1 MGSKPMYLT
10 KKHLSRRTVLRA
22 AGVSLGLPLL
32 DAMIPAGTALAQT
45 AAAPKLRAGFFYIP
59 HGAIMWNTPY
69 GAEMDRWTPS
79 GAGPNFKL
87 SPILE
92 PLEPYKHLVTSFG
105 HLENKAPNNS
115 VHTLVPATW
124 LSAVKPDQ
132 DATGAKMA
140 ATIDQMIADKIGQET
155 VLPSLELAAE
165 TTIQSAACGGGGCY
179 YSATLSF
186 RDATT
191 PLPMEFNPRKVFVQ
205 LFGAG
210 DTPEERDLI
219 AGRTRSILDLINERS
234 RELQRT
240 LGPEDRAVL
249 ESYLDSVR
257 ETERRVERASQRDLS
272 GIDLPDAPIGELGE
286 FDEQVR
292 LMFDLIALAY
302 QADVTRVATF
312 FMVGE
317 GTNRT
322 YNHIGVPD
330 AFHPLSHHANNLQ
343 RIEKLVLIQRYH
355 VERFADF
362 IDKLAQIPDGENS
375 LLENSMF
382 VYGSNMSNSDRHNNY
397 PLPTLLVGGGAGTIK
412 GGQHIDL
419 PERTTLANFHL
430 TVVNKAG
437 LELQSISDSTGEIA
451 GV

>member
-1 MGSKPMYLT
+1 MFLT
-10 KKHLSRRTVLRA
+10 RKHLSRRTVLRA

-32 DAMIPAGTALAQT
+32 DAMIPAATALAQT

-79 GAGPNFKL
+79 GAGADFRL
-87 SPILE
+87 SPILA
-92 PLEPYKHLVTSFG
+92 PLEKHKHLVTSFG
-105 HLENKAPNNS
+105 HLENKAPQNS

-124 LSAVKPDQ
+124 LSGVRPEPD
-132 DATGAKMA
+132 ASGALMA
-140 ATIDQMIADKIGQET
+140 PTIDQLIAQKIGQDT

-165 TTIQSAACGGGGCY
+165 TTVQSAACGSGRCY

-191 PLPMEFNPRKVFVQ
+191 PLPMEFNPRKVFIQ

-210 DTPEERDLI
+210 DTPEERETI
-219 AGRTRSILDLINERS
+219 STRTQSILDLINGRAN
-234 RELQRT
+234 ELKGT
-240 LGPEDRAVL
+240 LGVADQVVL
-249 ESYLDSVR
+249 DNYLESVR
-257 ETERRVERASQRDLS
+257 ETERRVERASQRDLT
-272 GIDLPDAPIGELGE
+272 GIDLPPAPIGELAD
-286 FDEQVR
+286 FDAQVR

-302 QADVTRVATF
+302 QADIARVATY

-322 YNHIGVPD
+322 YNHVGVPD
-330 AFHPLSHHANNLQ
+330 SFHPLSHHANNLQ
-343 RIEKLVLIQRYH
+343 RIERLVIIQRYH
-355 VERFADF
+355 VERFAAF
-362 IDKLAQIPDGENS
+362 IDRLANTPDGDGS
-375 LLENSMF
+375 LLDHSMLM
-382 VYGSNMSNSDRHNNY
+382 YGSNMGNSDRHNNY
-397 PLPTLLVGGGAGTIK
+397 PLPTLLVGGGAGRLHV

-419 PERTTLANFHL
+419 PERTTLSNLHL
-430 TVVNKAG
+430 TVLNKAG
-437 LELQSISDSTGEIA
+437 LELKSFVDSTGEIA

>member
-1 MGSKPMYLT
+1 MYLT
-10 KKHLSRRTVLRA
+10 RKHLSRRTVLRA

-32 DAMIPAGTALAQT
+32 DAMIPAATALAQT
-45 AAAPKLRAGFFYIP
+45 AAAPKLRAGFFYLP

-79 GAGPNFKL
+79 GAGSEFRL

-92 PLEPYKHLVTSFG
+92 PLEPYKRYVTSFG

-124 LSAVKPDQ
+124 LSAVRPDL
-132 DATGAKMA
+132 DASGASMGP
-140 ATIDQMIADKIGQET
+140 TIDQLIARQIGQET
-155 VLPSLELAAE
+155 VLPSLELASE

-191 PLPMEFNPRKVFVQ
+191 PLPMEFNPRKVFIQ

-210 DTPEERDLI
+210 DTPAERDLI
-219 AGRTRSILDLINERS
+219 SSRTLSLLDLVNERAQ
-234 RELQRT
+234 ELKAT
-240 LGPEDRAVL
+240 LGHEDRVVL
-249 ESYLDSVR
+249 DNYLESVR

-272 GIDLPDAPIGELGE
+272 GIDLPAAPIGTLPD
-286 FDEQVR
+286 FDQQVR

-302 QADVTRVATF
+302 QADVTRVATY

-322 YNHIGVPD
+322 YNHIGVSD

-355 VERFADF
+355 MERFAEF
-362 IDKLAQIPDGENS
+362 VDKLANTPDGDGS
-375 LLENSMF
+375 LLDHSMF
-382 VYGSNMSNSDRHNNY
+382 LYGSNMGNSDRHNNY
-397 PLPTLLVGGGAGTIK
+397 PLPNILVGGGIGRLA

-419 PERTTLANFHL
+419 PERTTLSNLHL
-430 TVVNKAG
+430 TILNKAG
-437 LELQSISDSTGEIA
+437 LELREFSDSSGEIA